1 MKLIRA
7 FALRVCGLS
16 LKQETHRVYIH
27 SARCDDFAMFKAAL
41 MTATLLPSLLFTA
54 CLSPHGAQ
62 NNAKQ
67 NIPTKSWE
75 EVSSDAAASSGIYD
89 EGYEIGTVTERELS
103 EISGITASRVTPDVW
118 WVHNDSGDRARIFAI
133 NSSGKLLATFDVL
146 SATNVDWEDIAAGK
160 APDGR
165 PALYLADIGN
175 NYLDREEMTIY
186 RVREPK
192 LADGVKSGLTETAES
207 FHFRYPDGRHDAE
220 AVFVDPQSERIY
232 VITKTLRESC
242 HVYRFPQAPRAGE
255 HVTLER
261 VTGRHIEAIERLRL
275 VTGAA
280 TSPDGT
286 RVVIRTYFSA
296 FEFQRAKNEPFESLF
311 DREPVIVKIPQTRQ
325 GEAIAYSADGQS
337 VVTTSEK
344 LPAPLHRMTRK

>member
-1 MKLIRA
+1 ML
-7 FALRVCGLS
+7 
-16 LKQETHRVYIH
+16 
-27 SARCDDFAMFKAAL
+27 KAAL
-41 MTATLLPSLLFTA
+41 MIVTLLSSLLFTA

-62 NNAKQ
+62 NNANQ

-75 EVSSDAAASSGIYD
+75 EISSDAAASSGIYD
-89 EGYEIGTVTERELS
+89 EGHEIGTVTERELS
-103 EISGITASRVTPDVW
+103 EISGIAASRRTPDVW

-133 NSSGKLLATFDVL
+133 NSSGKLLATFDVPG
-146 SATNVDWEDIAAGK
+146 ATNVDWEDMAAGK
-160 APDGR
+160 MPDGR
-165 PALYLADIGN
+165 PVLYLADIGN

-192 LADGVKSGLTETAES
+192 LADGLKSGTTEAAEA

-220 AVFVDPQSERIY
+220 AIFVDPQSERIY
-232 VITKTLRESC
+232 VVTKTMRESC

-261 VTGRHIEAIERLRL
+261 VTGRYIEAVERMRL

-280 TSPDGT
+280 TSPSGT

-296 FEFQRAKNEPFESLF
+296 FEFQRAKTEPFEGIF
-311 DREPVIVKIPQTRQ
+311 NREPVVVKIPQTR
-325 GEAIAYSADGQS
+325 
-337 VVTTSEK
+337 
-344 LPAPLHRMTRK
+344 